1 MSSSVGAYER
11 LRDEIVSWR
20 LTPGTPLSETEFADR
35 LGVSRTPLRAALAR
49 LTLEGLV
56 ESVPGRTAT
65 VSAVSVETVRD
76 LFELRYALETHAARL
91 AAQRGDPAVF
101 EALARRFEQAAER
114 IEGRGGADFLFE
126 MTRRFEDAVIDSLGN
141 PAYAIPLYNVQLHLG
156 RARLVVRNNVAR
168 LRDSAEEHRVICV
181 ALQAR
186 DEEAAVE
193 ATRVHL
199 RSALAAILVGLDEE
213 GPQAKR

>member
-20 LTPGTPLSETEFADR
+20 LTPGTPLSETEFAER

-56 ESVPGRTAT
+56 ESVPGKTAV
-65 VSAVSVETVRD
+65 VSAVSAETVRD

-101 EALARRFEQAAER
+101 AELARRFTEAGER
-114 IEGRGGADFLFE
+114 IEGRGGADFLFAT
-126 MTRRFEDAVIDSLGN
+126 TRHYEDAVIDSLGN

-156 RARLVVRNNVAR
+156 RARLVVRNNPAR
-168 LRDSAEEHRVICV
+168 LRDSAEEHRVMSLAIE
-181 ALQAR
+181 AR
-186 DEEAAVE
+186 DEDAAVE
-193 ATRVHL
+193 ATRAHL
-199 RSALAAILVGLDEE
+199 RSALAAIMAALDED
-213 GPQAKR
+213 PQQPQG